1 LWGIIVEITGWICP
15 LTPLENT
22 LRHMG
27 GDAGYTGSFVDR
39 YVVSI
44 LYPEALTRSTQI
56 LLGMLVLA
64 INLAIYWRVFASLR
78 KSQKQ

>member
-1 LWGIIVEITGWICP
+1 MIIEIAGWICP

-22 LRHMG
+22 LRRMG

-56 LLGMLVLA
+56 LLAILVLA
-64 INLAIYWRVFASLR
+64 INLAIYWRVLASLR